1 MLGDQELVTRWTE
14 IISHDIHQ
22 ENVMT
27 NVTTKV
33 AIVGCPLS
41 RETRPGPLTIKVM
54 EAIAD
59 KVSKVMEPI
68 VDEASRVMEVAVGEV
83 FRVMRVAVVETSRAE
98 AKTSEVAV
106 MAVVKVSLVAPGTMA
121 AALEETQMMAAAET
135 VVTVVMEVKTASEG
149 TTIELLTRRTKM
161 MALIIETRST
171 MRMSM
176 RRNWT
181 MTSLLT

>member
-1 MLGDQELVTRWTE
+1 
-14 IISHDIHQ
+14 
-22 ENVMT
+22 MT

-41 RETRPGPLTIKVM
+41 PETRLRPLTFKVM
-54 EAIAD
+54 EVIAD
-59 KVSKVMEPI
+59 KVSRVMEPI

-83 FRVMRVAVVETSRAE
+83 FRVTGVAVVETSRAVEETE

-106 MAVVKVSLVAPGTMA
+106 MAVVKVLLVAPGTTA

-135 VVTVVMEVKTASEG
+135 VVTVVMEVKTTSEG
-149 TTIELLTRRTKM
+149 TTIELSTRRTRM

-176 RRNWT
+176 KRNWT

>member
-1 MLGDQELVTRWTE
+1 ME
-14 IISHDIHQ
+14 
-22 ENVMT
+22 
-27 NVTTKV
+27 
-33 AIVGCPLS
+33 
-41 RETRPGPLTIKVM
+41 ET
-54 EAIAD
+54 
-59 KVSKVMEPI
+59 
-68 VDEASRVMEVAVGEV
+68 
-83 FRVMRVAVVETSRAE
+83 E

-106 MAVVKVSLVAPGTMA
+106 MAVVKVLLVAPGTMA

-149 TTIELLTRRTKM
+149 TTIELLTRRTRM

-176 RRNWT
+176 KRNWT